1 MTAFH
6 DLSPEQRKRLEE
18 AAGWRLRLT
27 RTPSMAASAEY
38 LRWCSDPRN
47 ASALEAVVRGW
58 ASVGAA
64 DTAPQML
71 QLRRQ
76 ALERLRRAGAG
87 RWSTRKAKASA
98 AAATLLVGLIGAAA
112 LYLNLHLPTYYKTD
126 IGERRIVAL
135 PDGSRISM
143 DSDTRI
149 RVTYQK
155 AARSITLDRGR
166 SRFDVAH
173 DSSRPFTV
181 TAGPQTVLA
190 LGTSFDV
197 ERLQSTVLVTLI
209 QGQVVV
215 IKAADLPATT
225 ATAEPARDSISL
237 KAGERLVASRNR
249 RSAVV
254 PADPQVARA
263 WEAGRLLFRDEP
275 LDDAVARVNRY
286 TIHPIRIDPSIA
298 WIHISG
304 VFNAGDTTSFVSAV
318 TSYFPVEAA
327 TIGADGILLQP
338 RT

>member
-1 MTAFH
+1 
-6 DLSPEQRKRLEE
+6 
-18 AAGWRLRLT
+18 
-27 RTPSMAASAEY
+27 
-38 LRWCSDPRN
+38 
-47 ASALEAVVRGW
+47 
-58 ASVGAA
+58 
-64 DTAPQML
+64 
-71 QLRRQ
+71 
-76 ALERLRRAGAG
+76 
-87 RWSTRKAKASA
+87 
-98 AAATLLVGLIGAAA
+98 
-112 LYLNLHLPTYYKTD
+112 
-126 IGERRIVAL
+126 
-135 PDGSRISM
+135 
-143 DSDTRI
+143 
-149 RVTYQK
+149 
-155 AARSITLDRGR
+155 
-166 SRFDVAH
+166 
-173 DSSRPFTV
+173 
-181 TAGPQTVLA
+181 VLA